1 MVKDVGRRARLMMSG
16 AALAE
21 VLPISPMPGHKIFG
35 ANKRLWLALFLVV
48 VPGFFVINFVL

>member
-1 MVKDVGRRARLMMSG
+1 MMSG